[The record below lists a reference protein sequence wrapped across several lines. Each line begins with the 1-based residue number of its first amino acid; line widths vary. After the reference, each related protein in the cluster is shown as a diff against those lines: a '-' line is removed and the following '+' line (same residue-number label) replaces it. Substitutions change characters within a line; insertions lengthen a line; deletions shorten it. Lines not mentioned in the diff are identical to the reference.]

1 MDIDSGPNGSESK
14 LGPTGLCEAGTNH
27 SLNYFYKDG
36 SVYITPN
43 DSSVIYCVW
52 GSRLS
57 KFSEFFNNLLSLAN
71 PNPTISPAGGSG
83 ADCEMEKKPV
93 ETARKKAE
101 ESGGDGKSEGS
112 PLWIQPTEATF
123 EVFLECVFSEVGQDV
138 LKTRPV
144 AFWVIALEMADFFG
158 APLVTQSAKRGL
170 SACNDFDPIL
180 RLQLAIRYAI
190 AEWIN
195 PAFRRLIH
203 TPLSSLSSAQIEQL
217 GFHVYVILAKTQSK
231 ITTHRILCALT
242 VPPVEHGQTCDDHTA
257 CNKSWAHAWWGESIK
272 HGVAVALIHPNHV
285 PAQKILHQ
293 LPSIITSWHMLEE
306 CRSQTVR
313 SLAVSPS
320 RLLQEE
326 GIIMAAIE
334 ELKKLR

>member
-14 LGPTGLCEAGTNH
+14 L
-27 SLNYFYKDG
+27 DG

-57 KFSEFFNNLLSLAN
+57 KFSEFFNIYCLWRILIQLFRRQVGQEPTAN
-71 PNPTISPAGGSG
+71 GK
-83 ADCEMEKKPV
+83 EPV

-123 EVFLECVFSEVGQDV
+123 EVFLECVFSEPGRSQNPSCRV
-138 LKTRPV
+138 LGDR
-144 AFWVIALEMADFFG
+144 IGDGRFFG

-272 HGVAVALIHPNHV
+272 H
-285 PAQKILHQ
+285 AQKILHQ